1 MKRFLLFFLVL
12 FSTTMYAQFS
22 DNFSDGN
29 FTQNPLWQGSDA
41 KFVVN
46 NSGQLQL
53 NDNGATTGSNKAY
66 LATQSQAIMSATWEC
81 SLSLKVVLTSAN
93 YVRFYLVSD
102 TLDLSSSLN
111 GYFVMLGGTTKEI
124 SLYRQNGLTI
134 TKLIDGNDNRL
145 PAAAG
150 YSVQLKVERS
160 ADGEWQLWSQL
171 TADNQFVSEGTC
183 RDKTLLK
190 AAYSGLFFNYSSSN
204 KANFACDS
212 ISAVGQPYIK
222 PIQHVFKHDVVFT
235 EIMAD
240 PDPVIH
246 LPNTEFVEIY
256 NRTDKPI
263 DMAGWSLCVGDKCG
277 TIIEGELLPHTFA
290 LLCASSKV
298 TDFLTYGQVIPV
310 SSFPAIPNSSALITL
325 VSDEQKVV
333 AWTDFSDAWYGD
345 DAFKKAGGWSLER
358 INVDYLDN
366 FKDNWMPSQNNA
378 GGTPSAPNSVS
389 SNLSDQREPQLQY
402 LAVLAPDTL
411 LLQFSKSMDDSTLQ
425 SISNYQLEPFAI
437 RSLVV
442 NQPYATAVSLILDDS
457 LAANEKALLHISN
470 LKCVDN
476 LLLDSLSLRVSLPQ
490 QVMAGDVVINE
501 ILFNPKADGVDYIE
515 ILNISDKVLDLSSL
529 LVTKRKGD
537 YFDVPVSITNR
548 QALCFPGDYWVLT
561 SDPTVVCKQF
571 SCAPLAHFS
580 EVAIPSMNDDE
591 GSVVLVLRDGTVVDE
606 FSYSAKMHH
615 PFVII
620 SEGVSLERVNPFRP
634 TQAPDN
640 WQSASFES
648 GYGTPGSQNSQYSVP
663 SITTEN
669 SLFWLEYDTF
679 TPDNDGIQ
687 DLLHLN
693 YQLTQDGFTVY
704 ADVFNANGVHQR
716 QLLNGELVGM
726 DGVITWNGLSD
737 KGTLCDVG
745 IYVLFV
751 EAIHPSGSRI
761 QKKMICVLSAR

>member
-1 MKRFLLFFLVL
+1 
-12 FSTTMYAQFS
+12 
-22 DNFSDGN
+22 
-29 FTQNPLWQGSDA
+29 
-41 KFVVN
+41 
-46 NSGQLQL
+46 
-53 NDNGATTGSNKAY
+53 
-66 LATQSQAIMSATWEC
+66 
-81 SLSLKVVLTSAN
+81 
-93 YVRFYLVSD
+93 
-102 TLDLSSSLN
+102 
-111 GYFVMLGGTTKEI
+111 
-124 SLYRQNGLTI
+124 
-134 TKLIDGNDNRL
+134 
-145 PAAAG
+145 
-150 YSVQLKVERS
+150 
-160 ADGEWQLWSQL
+160 
-171 TADNQFVSEGTC
+171 
-183 RDKTLLK
+183 
-190 AAYSGLFFNYSSSN
+190 
-204 KANFACDS
+204 
-212 ISAVGQPYIK
+212 
-222 PIQHVFKHDVVFT
+222 
-235 EIMAD
+235 
-240 PDPVIH
+240 
-246 LPNTEFVEIY
+246 
-256 NRTDKPI
+256 
-263 DMAGWSLCVGDKCG
+263 
-277 TIIEGELLPHTFA
+277 
-290 LLCASSKV
+290 
-298 TDFLTYGQVIPV
+298 
-310 SSFPAIPNSSALITL
+310 
-325 VSDEQKVV
+325 
-333 AWTDFSDAWYGD
+333 
-345 DAFKKAGGWSLER
+345 
-358 INVDYLDN
+358 
-366 FKDNWMPSQNNA
+366 
-378 GGTPSAPNSVS
+378 
-389 SNLSDQREPQLQY
+389 
-402 LAVLAPDTL
+402 
-411 LLQFSKSMDDSTLQ
+411 MDDSTLQ

-501 ILFNPKADGVDYIE
+501 ILFNPKDDGVDYIE

-537 YFDVPVSITNR
+537 YFDVPVSITTR

-561 SDPTVVCKQF
+561 SDQAVVCAQF

-615 PFVII
+615 PFVIN

-663 SITTEN
+663 TSTTTDSE
-669 SLFWLEYDTF
+669 FWLEYDTF
-679 TPDNDGIQ
+679 TPDNDGMH

-693 YQLTQDGFTVY
+693 YQLPQDGFTVY

-751 EAIHPSGSRI
+751 EAIHPGGSRI
-761 QKKMICVLSAR
+761 QKKIICVLSAR

>member
-12 FSTTMYAQFS
+12 FSTTMQAQFS
-22 DNFSDGN
+22 DNFSDGD
-29 FTQNPLWQGSDA
+29 FTQNPLWKGSDA

-53 NDNGATTGSNKAY
+53 NDNGAITGSNKAY
-66 LATQSQAIMSATWEC
+66 LSTHSQAIMSATWEC
-81 SLSLKVVLTSAN
+81 TLSLKVVLTSAN

-145 PAAAG
+145 PAVAG
-150 YSVQLKVERS
+150 YSAHLKVERS
-160 ADGEWQLWSQL
+160 ADGEWQLWSEL
-171 TADNQFVSEGTC
+171 TTDNQFVLEGTC

-204 KANFACDS
+204 KTNFACDS

-222 PIQHVFKHDVVFT
+222 PIQHVSKHDVVFT

-263 DMAGWSLCVGDKCG
+263 DMAGWTLCVGDKCG
-277 TIIEGELLPHTFA
+277 TIIEGELLPHTYA
-290 LLCASSKV
+290 LLCASNKV
-298 TDFLTYGQVIPV
+298 TDFLTYGPVIPV
-310 SSFPAIPNSSALITL
+310 SSFPAIPNSGSLITL
-325 VSDEQKVV
+325 LSDEQKVV

-366 FKDNWMPSQNNA
+366 FKENWMPSQNNA

-411 LLQFSKSMDDSTLQ
+411 LLQFSKSMADTTLLNM
-425 SISNYQLEPFAI
+425 INYQLAPSSV

-442 NQPYATAVSLILDDS
+442 NQPYATAVSLILNDS
-457 LAANEKALLHISN
+457 LAANEKSVLHISN
-470 LKCVDN
+470 LKCVDG
-476 LLLDSLSLRVSLPQ
+476 LSLDSMSLRVSLPQ
-490 QVMAGDVVINE
+490 QPMAGDVVINE
-501 ILFNPKADGVDYIE
+501 VLFNPKADGVDYIE
-515 ILNISDKVLDLSSL
+515 ILNVSDKVLDLSSL

-537 YFDVPVSITNR
+537 FLDVPVSITTR

-571 SCAPLAHFS
+571 SCAPLVHFTQ
-580 EVAIPSMNDDE
+580 VAIPSMNDDE
-591 GSVVLVLRDGTVVDE
+591 GSVVLILQDGTVVDE

-615 PFVII
+615 PFVVNP
-620 SEGVSLERVNPFRP
+620 EGVSLERVNPFRP
-634 TQAPDN
+634 TQVPDN

-663 SITTEN
+663 TSTTTDSE
-669 SLFWLEYDTF
+669 FWLEYDTF
-679 TPDNDGIQ
+679 TPDNDGMQ

-716 QLLNGELVGM
+716 QLLNGELVGT

-737 KGTLCDVG
+737 KGTLCNVG
-745 IYVLFV
+745 VYVLFV
-751 EAIHPSGSRI
+751 EAIHPGGNRI
-761 QKKMICVLSAR
+761 QKKIVCVLSAR